1 MQSQDVVID
10 YTNWRGRRRDRR
22 IRPVRVWFGSTD
34 WHKEDQW
41 LLEAVDAENGLT
53 KLFAM
58 KDIHEWKPVP

>member
-22 IRPVRVWFGSTD
+22 IRPVRVWFGSSD

-41 LLEAVDAENGLT
+41 LLEAVDLENGL
-53 KLFAM
+53 
-58 KDIHEWKPVP
+58 PSSSP